1 MVNRGIWYVAGI
13 ALIALAGCAPHP
25 PTGGVARSTE
35 SDVRPSALPTDLVGT
50 WKGSFVPVAADSGGG
65 NAVGDVTLVINGDG
79 TYTVIEQ
86 RKSSMRKYSGVIV
99 ANGRMVTLKD
109 SSGVGLSLRRRGDT
123 LYGVARDRT
132 GYALQVYFEKD
143 SGAPSS
149 SPGAQTNPR

>member
-13 ALIALAGCAPHP
+13 ALIALAGCATHP

-65 NAVGDVTLVINGDG
+65 NAVGDVTLVINDDG

-86 RKSSMRKYSGVIV
+86 RKSSRRKYSGVIV
-99 ANGRMVTLKD
+99 ANGRTVTLKD
-109 SSGVGLSLRRRGDT
+109 SSGVGVSLRRRGDT

-143 SGAPSS
+143 SGALSS

>member
-1 MVNRGIWYVAGI
+1 MVNRRIWFVGSI
-13 ALIALAGCAPHP
+13 ALIALAGCTTHP

-35 SDVRPSALPTDLVGT
+35 SDVRPPALPTDLVGT
-50 WKGSFVPVAADSGGG
+50 WKGSFVPIAADGGGG
-65 NAVGDVTLVINGDG
+65 NAVGDVTLVINDDG

-99 ANGRMVTLKD
+99 ANGRTVTLKD
-109 SSGVGLSLRRRGDT
+109 SSGVGVSLRRRGDT
-123 LYGVARDRT
+123 LHGVARDRT

-143 SGAPSS
+143 SGGLGS